1 MLIVIL
7 SINKL
12 EIYQMDEKKNFFK
25 MGTLMR
31 KFIWNNKRGLLSIDN
46 KKKFVSL
53 SKHFMIWKQARKQWY
68 EKFNKVMLSNKLK
81 TNKINKCVYVKNT
94 DIGNVIGC
102 LYMEDILIL
111 DSNDHIIKSTKK
123 KLTK

>member
-1 MLIVIL
+1 MKQYEGFVV
-7 SINKL
+7 NK
-12 EIYQMDEKKNFFK
+12 QEKKVCKLVKAFYD
-25 MGTLMR
+25 L
-31 KFIWNNKRGLLSIDN
+31 
-46 KKKFVSL
+46 
-53 SKHFMIWKQARKQWY
+53 KQARKQWY

-81 TNKINKCVYVKNT
+81 INKINKFVYVKNS

-102 LYMEDILIL
+102 LYMEDMLIL